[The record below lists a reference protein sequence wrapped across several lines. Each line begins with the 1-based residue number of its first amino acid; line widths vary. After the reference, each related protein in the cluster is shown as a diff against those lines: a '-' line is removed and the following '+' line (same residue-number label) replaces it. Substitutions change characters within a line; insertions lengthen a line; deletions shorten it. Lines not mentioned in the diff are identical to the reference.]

1 MTDSANSVRRQVQA
15 AQYEAGFSLLCTL
28 AVCVHQEWG
37 SWDQVGAAIAIP
49 IAMAFSV
56 HGLNNY
62 RGLPKVWMSPYLITR
77 VVVVC
82 LGIAY
87 SYQHYYHFFD
97 PLPVFGVD
105 LRPFV
110 AVTMELLTISALI
123 AHEAHS
129 TRLAEPSPVLDVVQ
143 AATEPAPVGPVKP
156 ATPALAPVPVPI
168 DDRLPLAARLRR
180 A

>member
-1 MTDSANSVRRQVQA
+1 MTAGDSIRRQVQA
-15 AQYEAGFSLLCTL
+15 AKYEAGFSLACTL
-28 AVCVHQEWG
+28 AVCVHEEWG
-37 SWDQVGAAIAIP
+37 DWAQVGAAIAIP
-49 IAMAFSV
+49 VAMAFCV

-62 RGLPKVWMSPYLITR
+62 RGLPAVWMAPYLITR
-77 VVVVC
+77 VVVIV

-87 SYQHYYHFFD
+87 SYQHYYHFLD
-97 PLPVFGVD
+97 PLPVFGHD

-129 TRLAEPSPVLDVVQ
+129 TRL
-143 AATEPAPVGPVKP
+143 TEPIEPVAESSVTEVEERFDQRP
-156 ATPALAPVPVPI
+156 AVSPVPVLTGSGDP
-168 DDRLPLAARLRR
+168 LPLAARLRR